1 MIKKNLLRIMRASV
15 HRNKGLSLSAKNCKI
30 DKVPLSILE
39 TMFEN
44 AASLN
49 QTDGLVIP
57 KPGSS
62 DSLYVVAGT

>member
-1 MIKKNLLRIMRASV
+1 MRASV

-57 KPGSS
+57 KSGSS

>member
-1 MIKKNLLRIMRASV
+1 MRASV
-15 HRNKGLSLSAKNCKI
+15 HRNKGLPLSAKNCKI

-57 KPGSS
+57 KSGSS